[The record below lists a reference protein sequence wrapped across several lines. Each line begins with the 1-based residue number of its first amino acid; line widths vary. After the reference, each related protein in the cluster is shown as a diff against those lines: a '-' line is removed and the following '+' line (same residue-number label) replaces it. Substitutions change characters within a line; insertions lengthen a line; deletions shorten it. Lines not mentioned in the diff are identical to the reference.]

1 MLINK
6 SIEENPE
13 INARNKPNQEV
24 FKEALVHLALCQK
37 HVNTTLKEVDWSGSP
52 TLDHIKH
59 LMTSANTRHG
69 PILVQGGHG
78 SGKTALINTI
88 YVKCEEWFGKKALR
102 VIRFAGMTPRSSYNL
117 ELLRIIC
124 SQLTLLLQPSA
135 PCIPRD
141 ASFDPLYVNNWFQT
155 LVRRFDADA
164 PDGAGHLVIILIDD
178 LHRLN
183 PLDSDIVAAL
193 SWLPISLPS
202 NVHIVATTAVTPDV
216 LKLTPVQREKFRAA
230 ECYLELPPAPEKTLE
245 TQVEKALDELAED
258 IGSTAMAR
266 LSSLLT
272 ISEFGLSETELLE
285 LLMPT
290 SGDVL
295 ELTDGLFNFSTF
307 CSVLRKMMSRDLL
320 REKFMSGRVLLCWKH
335 ELTSKAARKRYLL
348 QQDTTRALHAEI
360 ANLFFSEIATQQ
372 QTQQE
377 GTVQSHEEGK
387 QTPFQSSLQ
396 ANDVTYS
403 LRHVEESWIHL
414 LKSGDS
420 SRLKQLTMCN
430 FDFLLAAVR
439 TVSVSYLRSI
449 LEHVRCYL
457 LDREL
462 ELVYYTVRKSS
473 DVLTRDTLQFGAQLI
488 CWLRSVA
495 DSSGELMARLMLS
508 AMAWCDG
515 YTDPL
520 LVPLTGWLQPPLPLQ
535 IKNVVVNGGVNLIE
549 PTPSAQHIV
558 VVPHTGDPQLWHVM
572 SNTLVT
578 TFKGHNGRV
587 LCIAMTKQSQY
598 LLTGGEDTSI
608 IIWDL
613 KTFELKLRI
622 YEHIAPVLCLTPAMN
637 NTLIA
642 SGGDDSRIIVTQLLP
657 TGRRKAGDVVIK
669 IDHHRGPV
677 TNVLVTAASDILI
690 SGSSDGSVCLWTL
703 DTFTVLNTITL
714 PSPVCRLA
722 ISSDSVFLLAAC
734 EDNQLY
740 LHTLATGTQIHCLR
754 GHKAK
759 VVSIWLAGDNQRA
772 VAGGADG
779 RVYVFDMHSGCLVRT
794 ISTSHNSKV
803 TGVKVTN
810 NDDFLITA
818 GGNRITFWSFR
829 KEDGVGI
836 DELGVQMS
844 GKPPNQAQRPH
855 TASISCLDI
864 SRDGTTAVTG
874 AMDSLINVWLV
885 NTHELSATLE
895 GHSANVTCLAIS
907 PNGLFVISG
916 SEDKTARVWG
926 LTLGL
931 VVSVFTGHQAT
942 VTAVGVLSDSRRVVS
957 SDRQGVLAVWVADNG
972 TLLHTAL
979 GPTDFLAITNN
990 MKYAVSGNGDNS
1002 LRIWP
1007 LTTHR
1012 DDERFIVSH
1021 KEEVTCFVLTVD
1033 SLHVITGSRDMS
1045 LKVWQV
1051 VGGKLTQVLVGHTDQ
1066 VTCVAVAV
1074 TNKSIVVSGS
1084 RDANLIVWDMD
1095 TGDDLHLLTG
1105 HLGYVTCVKL
1115 SADGTLAVSGSEDK
1129 RIIAWDTKQGVP
1141 LSTLQLHLPIL
1152 GMVMST
1158 DVTRVAVHLLD
1169 SKHLPIVCLHNTPAT
1184 YVKIPIYVAPAKEI
1198 EDLRPSGPKRPMKR
1212 LLKKEVSLDT
1222 YTWQKK
1228 YGHLT
1233 SSIMMTQVDERLR
1246 RRFSVSASME
1256 EISKIPANKD
1266 LGSQCMGPEHAA
1278 LVQSQHF
1285 DQLEALWNKKSPP
1298 RSRRTFQSLSKQNS
1312 RSSRRDSS
1320 ENDDCPSPL
1329 EEVAGE
1335 ISDLSSGD

>member
-1 MLINK
+1 MINEEVVEEVLRGHLEASKWAIPRVVKVFISSTRTDFQEERKILLEQVGPEIQDMFDNTGLEVELVDMHYGTGQDVHLDPFQFDDHLHEIKRCHKVSRGCFYLCLIGEKTTPSPLPASLPANQVTTLKERLGDEIDTLYPPDENGSDAVRSLRRPGDISDEDWHKRMTTLIDQLKELGEECPPQLRRSAVEHQFQVAAELNPECMLGVIRAWEGTQTEPENLKSGQRIWQCLEDTLPGDNVVKLTVPWKGGGVDPDFNEHDEYISSFQETITDKLKMLINK

-59 LMTSANTRHG
+59 LMTSATTRHG

-88 YVKCEEWFGKKALR
+88 YVRCEEWFGKKALR
-102 VIRFAGMTPRSSYNL
+102 IIRFAGMTPRSSYNL

-155 LVRRFDADA
+155 LVRRFDIDA

-202 NVHIVATTAVTPDV
+202 NIHIVATTSVPPDV

-230 ECYLELPPAPEKTLE
+230 ECYLELPPASEKSLE
-245 TQVEKALDELAED
+245 SKVEKALDELAED

-266 LSSLLT
+266 LSSQLT
-272 ISEFGLSETELLE
+272 IAEFGLSETELLE

-295 ELTDGLFNFSTF
+295 ELSDGFFNFSTL
-307 CSVLRKMMSRDLL
+307 CSVLRKMMNRDLL

-520 LVPLTGWLQPPLPLQ
+520 LVPLTGWLHPPLPLQ

-578 TFKGHNGRV
+578 TFKGHSGRV

-622 YEHIAPVLCLTPAMN
+622 YEHM
-637 NTLIA
+637 
-642 SGGDDSRIIVTQLLP
+642 
-657 TGRRKAGDVVIK
+657 K
-669 IDHHRGPV
+669 
-677 TNVLVTAASDILI
+677 
-690 SGSSDGSVCLWTL
+690 
-703 DTFTVLNTITL
+703 
-714 PSPVCRLA
+714 
-722 ISSDSVFLLAAC
+722 
-734 EDNQLY
+734 
-740 LHTLATGTQIHCLR
+740 
-754 GHKAK
+754 
-759 VVSIWLAGDNQRA
+759 
-772 VAGGADG
+772 
-779 RVYVFDMHSGCLVRT
+779 
-794 ISTSHNSKV
+794 
-803 TGVKVTN
+803 
-810 NDDFLITA
+810 
-818 GGNRITFWSFR
+818 
-829 KEDGVGI
+829 
-836 DELGVQMS
+836 
-844 GKPPNQAQRPH
+844 
-855 TASISCLDI
+855 
-864 SRDGTTAVTG
+864 
-874 AMDSLINVWLV
+874 
-885 NTHELSATLE
+885 
-895 GHSANVTCLAIS
+895 
-907 PNGLFVISG
+907 
-916 SEDKTARVWG
+916 
-926 LTLGL
+926 
-931 VVSVFTGHQAT
+931 HQFCA
-942 VTAVGVLSDSRRVVS
+942 
-957 SDRQGVLAVWVADNG
+957 
-972 TLLHTAL
+972 
-979 GPTDFLAITNN
+979 
-990 MKYAVSGNGDNS
+990 
-1002 LRIWP
+1002 
-1007 LTTHR
+1007 
-1012 DDERFIVSH
+1012 
-1021 KEEVTCFVLTVD
+1021 
-1033 SLHVITGSRDMS
+1033 
-1045 LKVWQV
+1045 
-1051 VGGKLTQVLVGHTDQ
+1051 
-1066 VTCVAVAV
+1066 
-1074 TNKSIVVSGS
+1074 
-1084 RDANLIVWDMD
+1084 
-1095 TGDDLHLLTG
+1095 
-1105 HLGYVTCVKL
+1105 
-1115 SADGTLAVSGSEDK
+1115 
-1129 RIIAWDTKQGVP
+1129 
-1141 LSTLQLHLPIL
+1141 
-1152 GMVMST
+1152 
-1158 DVTRVAVHLLD
+1158 
-1169 SKHLPIVCLHNTPAT
+1169 
-1184 YVKIPIYVAPAKEI
+1184 
-1198 EDLRPSGPKRPMKR
+1198 
-1212 LLKKEVSLDT
+1212 
-1222 YTWQKK
+1222 
-1228 YGHLT
+1228 
-1233 SSIMMTQVDERLR
+1233 
-1246 RRFSVSASME
+1246 
-1256 EISKIPANKD
+1256 
-1266 LGSQCMGPEHAA
+1266 
-1278 LVQSQHF
+1278 
-1285 DQLEALWNKKSPP
+1285 
-1298 RSRRTFQSLSKQNS
+1298 
-1312 RSSRRDSS
+1312 
-1320 ENDDCPSPL
+1320 
-1329 EEVAGE
+1329 
-1335 ISDLSSGD
+1335 

>member
-1 MLINK
+1 YSL
-6 SIEENPE
+6 
-13 INARNKPNQEV
+13 
-24 FKEALVHLALCQK
+24 
-37 HVNTTLKEVDWSGSP
+37 T
-52 TLDHIKH
+52 
-59 LMTSANTRHG
+59 
-69 PILVQGGHG
+69 
-78 SGKTALINTI
+78 
-88 YVKCEEWFGKKALR
+88 KK
-102 VIRFAGMTPRSSYNL
+102 
-117 ELLRIIC
+117 
-124 SQLTLLLQPSA
+124 Q
-135 PCIPRD
+135 
-141 ASFDPLYVNNWFQT
+141 
-155 LVRRFDADA
+155 
-164 PDGAGHLVIILIDD
+164 
-178 LHRLN
+178 
-183 PLDSDIVAAL
+183 
-193 SWLPISLPS
+193 
-202 NVHIVATTAVTPDV
+202 
-216 LKLTPVQREKFRAA
+216 
-230 ECYLELPPAPEKTLE
+230 
-245 TQVEKALDELAED
+245 
-258 IGSTAMAR
+258 
-266 LSSLLT
+266 
-272 ISEFGLSETELLE
+272 
-285 LLMPT
+285 
-290 SGDVL
+290 
-295 ELTDGLFNFSTF
+295 
-307 CSVLRKMMSRDLL
+307 
-320 REKFMSGRVLLCWKH
+320 
-335 ELTSKAARKRYLL
+335 
-348 QQDTTRALHAEI
+348 
-360 ANLFFSEIATQQ
+360 
-372 QTQQE
+372 
-377 GTVQSHEEGK
+377 

-396 ANDVTYS
+396 PTMSPTVS
-403 LRHVEESWIHL
+403 VM
-414 LKSGDS
+414 LKNLGFICSNSGDS

-430 FDFLLAAVR
+430 FDFCCAAVR

-457 LDREL
+457 LDRGWSWS
-462 ELVYYTVRKSS
+462 T
-473 DVLTRDTLQFGAQLI
+473 TLCDDF
-488 CWLRSVA
+488 VA

-931 VVSVFTGHQAT
+931 VVSVFT
-942 VTAVGVLSDSRRVVS
+942 
-957 SDRQGVLAVWVADNG
+957 
-972 TLLHTAL
+972 
-979 GPTDFLAITNN
+979 
-990 MKYAVSGNGDNS
+990 
-1002 LRIWP
+1002 
-1007 LTTHR
+1007 
-1012 DDERFIVSH
+1012 
-1021 KEEVTCFVLTVD
+1021 
-1033 SLHVITGSRDMS
+1033 
-1045 LKVWQV
+1045 
-1051 VGGKLTQVLVGHTDQ
+1051 
-1066 VTCVAVAV
+1066 
-1074 TNKSIVVSGS
+1074 
-1084 RDANLIVWDMD
+1084 
-1095 TGDDLHLLTG
+1095 
-1105 HLGYVTCVKL
+1105 
-1115 SADGTLAVSGSEDK
+1115 
-1129 RIIAWDTKQGVP
+1129 
-1141 LSTLQLHLPIL
+1141 
-1152 GMVMST
+1152 
-1158 DVTRVAVHLLD
+1158 
-1169 SKHLPIVCLHNTPAT
+1169 
-1184 YVKIPIYVAPAKEI
+1184 
-1198 EDLRPSGPKRPMKR
+1198 
-1212 LLKKEVSLDT
+1212 
-1222 YTWQKK
+1222 
-1228 YGHLT
+1228 
-1233 SSIMMTQVDERLR
+1233 
-1246 RRFSVSASME
+1246 
-1256 EISKIPANKD
+1256 
-1266 LGSQCMGPEHAA
+1266 
-1278 LVQSQHF
+1278 
-1285 DQLEALWNKKSPP
+1285 
-1298 RSRRTFQSLSKQNS
+1298 
-1312 RSSRRDSS
+1312 
-1320 ENDDCPSPL
+1320 
-1329 EEVAGE
+1329 
-1335 ISDLSSGD
+1335 